1 MHSKTPPG
9 GIGRETTREKGE
21 SIVKKKSENI
31 SIIDSGLT
39 IDGSISCKGKLIIKG
54 TVKGTLEGE
63 TVVVADE
70 GNLFAEAEAESVTIG
85 GSFQGSIRASRELV
99 ILSSGN
105 CSGRVV
111 CKDLIVEAGGILN
124 AEVTCTS
131 GADAIEE
138 NAGNVKALEF

>member
-1 MHSKTPPG
+1 MK
-9 GIGRETTREKGE
+9 RKN
-21 SIVKKKSENI
+21 ENI

-63 TVVVADE
+63 TVVVAEE
-70 GNLFAEAEAESVTIG
+70 GSLLAEAEAASVTVG
-85 GSFQGSIRASRELV
+85 GTFQGAIRASKELI

-111 CKDLIVEAGGILN
+111 CNDLVVEAGGILN
-124 AEVTCTS
+124 AEVTCTA
-131 GADAIEE
+131 GKEGVEE
-138 NAGNVKALEF
+138 KGGNVKALEF